1 MKSFFFFFSFLYI
14 QYVNVTPQIHK
25 HICLFHFSHEF
36 LQCVTHD
43 EICTLLLVEAANL

>member
-1 MKSFFFFFSFLYI
+1 MKSFFFIFFVY
-14 QYVNVTPQIHK
+14 T
-25 HICLFHFSHEF
+25 ICECNPTNSQTYMPFFFSHEF